1 MCDSTHTHTV
11 VIEKCTE
18 RIDMEKVRQPERERE
33 ENGNSKVEK
42 VSRTLVEAL
51 ISSRLHRPR
60 SEPLGASLP
69 SN

>member
-1 MCDSTHTHTV
+1 MCDSTHIHSSDR
-11 VIEKCTE
+11 EKCTE
-18 RIDMEKVRQPERERE
+18 RIDMEKVRQPDRERE
-33 ENGNSKVEK
+33 EKGGSVEK